1 MTTAGILR
9 DPFVLD
15 GIIQEGLSSLYR
27 ELSTASWY
35 KRENEIVSLF
45 AFGHLVPVFQRES
58 LDSAVLDIEGRVPQI
73 EPPDAPRGR
82 KDLVI
87 WARRL
92 DSYWRDKK
100 AVGEWERNGV
110 QRVATNWRGDRPF
123 AVAEWKL
130 NDRIGFEADK
140 AWLKANSGLMQVGY
154 AILVERPGSA
164 LKLTSVRIQEG
175 KESPFLILPLAAI
188 ERPLT

>member
-1 MTTAGILR
+1 MAGILK
-9 DPFVLD
+9 DSFVLD
-15 GIIQEGLSSLYR
+15 GIIREALGSLYR

-45 AFGHLVPVFQRES
+45 AFGHLVPVFQREG

-73 EPPDAPRGR
+73 EPRNPLRGR

-87 WARRL
+87 WAHRL
-92 DSYWRDKK
+92 DGYWRDEK
-100 AVGEWERNGV
+100 AVGEWKRSGV
-110 QRVATNWRGDRPF
+110 QRVATNWCGDRPF

-130 NDRIGFEADK
+130 DDRIGHQADK

-164 LKLTSVRIQEG
+164 LKLTSVKIQDG
-175 KESPFLILPLAAI
+175 QESPFLILPPAAI
-188 ERPLT
+188 ERPSP